1 MPIPA
6 LAATV
11 LLSAVLAALL
21 TAAWSDLRTRRI
33 PNQIPALLALLY
45 PLVFFFPAAAPQ
57 PWWGGLVAGAGLL
70 ILGAG
75 LFALRALGGGDVKL
89 LAAAALWAGPA
100 HLLGMV
106 LITGL
111 AGGALTLPAL
121 LRHRL
126 AAGLPVAPAAGQAET
141 IPYGVA
147 IAAGGL
153 WAVLQ
158 RFGAVG

>member
-1 MPIPA
+1 MPVSGF
-6 LAATV
+6 AATV
-11 LLSAVLAALL
+11 LVAAVAAALV
-21 TAAWSDLRTRRI
+21 AGAWSDLRTRRI

-45 PLVFFFPAAAPQ
+45 PLVFFFYTAAPT

-75 LFALRALGGGDVKL
+75 LFAVGALGGGDVKL

-100 HLLGMV
+100 YLLEMV

-121 LRHRL
+121 LRRL
-126 AAGLPVAPAAGQAET
+126 VAARVLGPGTVAGGET

-158 RFGAVG
+158 RFGALG